1 MQLVRPKRRT
11 LVLATV
17 FGVLIV
23 GVLGALLARMAS
35 SDDAVRWRS
44 SERVAFDGT
53 NYFVVWVEYGDAEGI
68 YGARVSEDGAVLD
81 QPPISISTEGT
92 GEGDPRVAFNGTN
105 YLVAWTDS
113 RDAIIGDAW
122 DAYAARVSP
131 AGKVLDR
138 TGIPITT
145 VENDQQVG
153 GVASDGT
160 NFLVVWDGV
169 DARTDEYTIRGARI
183 DDAGKVLDPEG
194 FSISKGEEEQI
205 TPSIGFDGTNYL
217 VAWQD
222 SRGWPNSNIYGT
234 RVSKAGKVIDPAA
247 IAISGSPKVLNG
259 PSITAGDDQYLVTWT
274 HLRDDFNYD
283 VWGAR
288 VSGEGAVLDSEGLL
302 IGFAPKHQWLPS
314 AAFDGTN
321 YLVAWEDLRR
331 GNDTAYVYSTR
342 VSRTGDV
349 LEPVGMTISKAMP
362 VQAMPSVG
370 FGDENYLATWM
381 EARDDSGDV
390 SDIYAVRVDKDGEVI
405 DRPPIAVSTMR
416 SR

>member
-1 MQLVRPKRRT
+1 
-11 LVLATV
+11 
-17 FGVLIV
+17 
-23 GVLGALLARMAS
+23 MAN

-53 NYFVVWVEYGDAEGI
+53 NYFVVWVDYGDADGI
-68 YGARVSEDGAVLD
+68 YGARVSEDGWVLD
-81 QPPISISTEGT
+81 QTPIPISTEET
-92 GEGDPRVAFNGTN
+92 GEGDPRVAFDGTN
-105 YLVAWTDS
+105 YLVAWTDARS
-113 RDAIIGDAW
+113 TAIGEGD
-122 DAYAARVSP
+122 DVYAARVSR

-138 TGIPITT
+138 TGIPIATGA
-145 VENDQQVG
+145 NYLQVG
-153 GVASDGT
+153 GVAFDGT
-160 NFLVVWDGV
+160 NFLVVLGGYDPNGYW
-169 DARTDEYTIRGARI
+169 ISGARV
-183 DDAGKVLDPEG
+183 DEAGRVLDPEG

-205 TPSIGFDGTNYL
+205 TPSVAFDGTNYL

-222 SRGWPNSNIYGT
+222 RRGWPDSNIYGT

-247 IAISGSPKVLNG
+247 IAISRSPNVLNG
-259 PSITAGDDQYLVTWT
+259 PSVTAGDDQYLVTWT

-283 VWGAR
+283 VWGTR
-288 VSGEGAVLDSEGLL
+288 VTSGGTVLDSGLL
-302 IGFAPKHQWLPS
+302 IGFAPEHQWLPS

-331 GNDTAYVYSTR
+331 GNDKAYVYGTR

-349 LEPVGMTISKAMP
+349 LEPVGMAMSKAMP

-390 SDIYAVRVDKDGEVI
+390 SDIYAVRLDKGGEVI
-405 DRPPIAVSTMR
+405 DRPPIPISTR
-416 SR
+416 N

>member
-1 MQLVRPKRRT
+1 LVRPKRRT
-11 LVLATV
+11 LILAAAV
-17 FGVLIV
+17 GVLIV
-23 GVLGALLARMAS
+23 VVFGALLTRMAN

-53 NYFVVWVEYGDAEGI
+53 NYLVVWVEHGDGI

-81 QPPISISTEGT
+81 QTPIPISTEET

-113 RDAIIGDAW
+113 RYATLGDAS
-122 DAYAARVSP
+122 DVYAARVSP
-131 AGKVLDR
+131 TGEVIDR
-138 TGIPITT
+138 TGIPIAT
-145 VENDQQVG
+145 VAINQQVG

-160 NFLVVWDGV
+160 KFLVVWDGL

-183 DDAGKVLDPEG
+183 DDTGKVLDPEG
-194 FSISKGEEEQI
+194 FSISKGAEEQI
-205 TPSIGFDGTNYL
+205 TPSVAFDGKNYL
-217 VAWQD
+217 VAWHD
-222 SRGWPNSNIYGT
+222 SRGWPDSNIYGT

-247 IAISGSPKVLNG
+247 IAISRSPKVLNG
-259 PSITAGDDQYLVTWT
+259 PSVTAGDDQYLVTWT

-288 VSGEGAVLDSEGLL
+288 VSSEGTVLDSDGLL
-302 IGFAPKHQWLPS
+302 IGFAPDHQWLPN
-314 AAFDGTN
+314 AAFDGRN

-331 GNDTAYVYSTR
+331 GNDKAYVYGTR

-349 LEPVGMTISKAMP
+349 LEPVGMALSRAMP

-390 SDIYAVRVDKDGEVI
+390 SDIYAVRLDKDGKVI
-405 DRPPIAVSTMR
+405 DRPPIPVSR
-416 SR
+416 RK

>member
-1 MQLVRPKRRT
+1 LVRLKRRT
-11 LVLATV
+11 LVVAAAI
-17 FGVLIV
+17 GVLV
-23 GVLGALLARMAS
+23 MVVLGALLARMAS

-53 NYFVVWVEYGDAEGI
+53 NYFVVWVDYGDV

-81 QPPISISTEGT
+81 QPPISISREGSA
-92 GEGDPRVAFNGTN
+92 GEDPRVAFSGTN

-113 RDAIIGDAW
+113 RNAIIGDARD

-131 AGKVLDR
+131 TGKVLDR
-138 TGIPITT
+138 TGIPIA
-145 VENDQQVG
+145 EMAYDGQV

-205 TPSIGFDGTNYL
+205 TPSAAFDGTNYL
-217 VAWQD
+217 VAWYD
-222 SRGWPNSNIYGT
+222 SRGWPDANIYGT

-247 IAISGSPKVLNG
+247 IKISKSPKVLNG
-259 PSITAGDDQYLVTWT
+259 PSITAGDGQYLVTWT
-274 HLRDDFNYD
+274 HLRNDFDYD

-288 VSGEGAVLDSEGLL
+288 VSSEGTVLDSDGLL
-302 IGFAPKHQWLPS
+302 IGLAPNHQWLPN

-331 GNDTAYVYSTR
+331 GGDEYKAHVFGTR
-342 VSRTGDV
+342 VGRAGDV
-349 LEPVGMTISKAMP
+349 LEPKGMVISEAMP

-370 FGDENYLATWM
+370 FGDGNYLATWM
-381 EARDDSGDV
+381 KERDDSGDV
-390 SDIYAVRVDKDGEVI
+390 FDIYAVRVDKDGKVI
-405 DRPPIAVSTMR
+405 DRPPILIPF
-416 SR
+416 SRRK